1 MDRNVS
7 FKTGAKQLEIT
18 VLSWDFNLVPMALRR
33 SYYRP
38 GRLETSTRLPH
49 SSPFMQLDQM
59 IWKRIFL

>member
-38 GRLETSTRLPH
+38 GRLET
-49 SSPFMQLDQM
+49 
-59 IWKRIFL
+59 